1 MSKSDDYRLVLF
13 GEYETDAEA
22 YITKGVLE
30 SNGIPCV
37 IHNELMANIYPVA
50 PMSLGLRRLMVRAC
64 DLEQAKATML
74 SDAEER
80 NQPETTL

>member
-1 MSKSDDYRLVLF
+1 MSKSDNYILVLF

-37 IHNELMANIYPVA
+37 IHNELIA

-64 DLEQAKATML
+64 DLEQAKAIMS
-74 SDAEER
+74 SDADER
-80 NQPETTL
+80 NQPEITL